1 MSKVMLSFGSFKFSI
16 SSASYSELTKTWNWK
31 WSSQP
36 VIGHSDQLQCT
47 GKEPVSVSI
56 SGEVS
61 PLFNSVGVNQI
72 EALARLGDEMK
83 PHLLVSGLGDILGY
97 WCMTSVTE
105 TNTKFVSGGLP
116 RLQTFTAE
124 LKFYGDNI

>member
-1 MSKVMLSFGSFKFSI
+1 MAKVMLSFGSFKFSI
-16 SSASYSELTKTWNWK
+16 SSAAYSELTKTWNWK
-31 WSSQP
+31 WAAQP
-36 VIGHSDQLQCT
+36 VIGHSDRLQCT

-61 PLFNSVGVNQI
+61 ALFNGVGVNQI
-72 EALARLGDEMK
+72 ETLAKLGDEMK
-83 PHLLVSGLGDILGY
+83 PQLLVSGLGDILGY

-105 TNTKFVSGGLP
+105 TNTKFMAGGLP
-116 RLQTFTAE
+116 RMQTFTAE